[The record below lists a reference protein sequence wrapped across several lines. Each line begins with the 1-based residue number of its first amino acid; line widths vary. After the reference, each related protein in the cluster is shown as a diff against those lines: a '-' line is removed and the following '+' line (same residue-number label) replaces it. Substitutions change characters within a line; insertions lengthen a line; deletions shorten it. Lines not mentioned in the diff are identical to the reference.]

1 MAAKNR
7 WIDSLSPE
15 EREQLA
21 QDYEEEQRKND
32 YRQ

>member
-21 QDYEEEQRKND
+21 RDYEEETNKNK